1 MCLQRQAG
9 GKMTHKITPTRRFTL
24 MFTLVLA
31 LSLCAGALGEQAAP
45 QAHAAPLYTNP
56 QEDLIIYET
65 PDNSRESGAFLPAG
79 MACQVLEQQGE
90 WASILYV
97 NLAGDVDSGWVRG
110 AGLRQKTAEDAPSYG
125 IVNSPDPLTRVPLFQ
140 KASSK
145 AKTFGKYYN
154 GAVVQV
160 LAAPEKNF
168 VKVRVG
174 SLEGYMKP
182 ELLALDAPFGS
193 VVPTLPTPQVQ
204 HPKYAG
210 LTLRAAQSYQSE
222 KLGSAGNGQTVRVI
236 GITEEFAH
244 VILDSGLTGF
254 MQASALAPQPVYAD
268 LDPGIFTAEPEG
280 MATVIDN
287 PDGQGAHLRAKGST
301 ASESLGLYMN
311 GTRVIVTGGTTWWR
325 KVWVDGKTGYMMAK
339 LLRDFVPEDNPD
351 EDHMVA
357 GPSDDYPG
365 DDYPGDDN

>member
-1 MCLQRQAG
+1 MRLQQQAG
-9 GKMTHKITPTRRFTL
+9 GKMNHKNTRVRRFTL
-24 MFTLVLA
+24 IFTILLA
-31 LSLCAGALGEQAAP
+31 LSLLTGALAEQVAQQEAPAALYISP
-45 QAHAAPLYTNP
+45 Q
-56 QEDLIIYET
+56 QDLVIYET
-65 PDNSRESGAFLPAG
+65 PEEGKDSALLLPAG
-79 MACQVLEQQGE
+79 MACQLLEQQGD
-90 WASILYV
+90 WARILYV
-97 NLAGDVDSGWVRG
+97 NLAGDVNSGWVKG
-110 AGLRQKTAEDAPSYG
+110 AALRQKTAEDAPSYG
-125 IVNSPDPLTRVPLFQ
+125 IVNSPDPLTRVPLYQ

-160 LAAPEKNF
+160 LAAPDKNF
-168 VKVRVG
+168 VKVRAG
-174 SLEGYMKP
+174 SLEGFMKP
-182 ELLALDAPFGS
+182 EFLALDAPFGS

-210 LTLRAAQSYQSE
+210 LTLRAGQSYQSE
-222 KLGSAGNGQTVRVI
+222 KLGSAGNGQTVRVV

-244 VILDSGLTGF
+244 VILEGGLTGF

-311 GTRVIVTGGTTWWR
+311 GTRVIVTGGSTWWR

-357 GPSDDYPG
+357 GPSDDYPWNDDLWEG
-365 DDYPGDDN
+365 D